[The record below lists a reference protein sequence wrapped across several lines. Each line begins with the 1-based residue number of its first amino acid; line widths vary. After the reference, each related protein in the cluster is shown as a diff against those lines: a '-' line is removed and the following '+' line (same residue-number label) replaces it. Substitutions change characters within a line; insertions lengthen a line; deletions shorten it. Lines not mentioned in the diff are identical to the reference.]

1 MKLVSKQQTDQTWLM
16 DPYIVASITPSK
28 MWKPF
33 TRLIALST
41 WIRTDAISCV
51 STTSAGRRLL
61 RSLRNGGMFNFS
73 PRASSKSKIVKPL
86 SAIMLSPLSY
96 GNSSTP
102 DLSVSSLSL
111 MDPVYNC
118 DTKQT
123 ASVGEIPISPF
134 SVFLCLYDEND
145 MDCLHREEGISMVI
159 SVASSMILVSGY
171 KVLKQL
177 AIFSLTTSLLG
188 KIFRLPSLRN
198 KKFTKVMITV
208 LIVLCDKPYKCANVD
223 SAIPRLS
230 LTRVINNASCKSN
243 ALGRPAEDFGL
254 LLLQAPLK
262 YKS

>member
-1 MKLVSKQQTDQTWLM
+1 
-16 DPYIVASITPSK
+16 
-28 MWKPF
+28 
-33 TRLIALST
+33 
-41 WIRTDAISCV
+41 
-51 STTSAGRRLL
+51 
-61 RSLRNGGMFNFS
+61 
-73 PRASSKSKIVKPL
+73 
-86 SAIMLSPLSY
+86 MLSPLSY

-111 MDPVYNC
+111 MDPVYSC

-177 AIFSLTTSLLG
+177 PIFSLTSSLLG

-198 KKFTKVMITV
+198 KKFKKVMITV

-230 LTRVINNASCKSN
+230 RTRVINNASCKSN

>member
-51 STTSAGRRLL
+51 STTYAWRRLL

-96 GNSSTP
+96 GNSRTP

-171 KVLKQL
+171 VRKVLKQL

-188 KIFRLPSLRN
+188 KIFRLPSLPFR
-198 KKFTKVMITV
+198 
-208 LIVLCDKPYKCANVD
+208 L
-223 SAIPRLS
+223 PRLPS
-230 LTRVINNASCKSN
+230 LLNHTSVPMWTLPYH
-243 ALGRPAEDFGL
+243 ALVGQGL
-254 LLLQAPLK
+254 
-262 YKS
+262 

>member
-1 MKLVSKQQTDQTWLM
+1 
-16 DPYIVASITPSK
+16 
-28 MWKPF
+28 
-33 TRLIALST
+33 
-41 WIRTDAISCV
+41 
-51 STTSAGRRLL
+51 
-61 RSLRNGGMFNFS
+61 
-73 PRASSKSKIVKPL
+73 
-86 SAIMLSPLSY
+86 
-96 GNSSTP
+96 
-102 DLSVSSLSL
+102 

-145 MDCLHREEGISMVI
+145 MDILQREEGISMVI

-177 AIFSLTTSLLG
+177 AIFLLTTSLLG

-208 LIVLCDKPYKCANVD
+208 LIVLCDKPYKCANLD
-223 SAIPRLS
+223 STIPRLS
-230 LTRVINNASCKSN
+230 RTRVINNASCKSN
-243 ALGRPAEDFGL
+243 ALGHPAEDFGL
-254 LLLQAPLK
+254 LLLQAQLK

>member
-1 MKLVSKQQTDQTWLM
+1 M

-61 RSLRNGGMFNFS
+61 WSLRNGGIFNFS
-73 PRASSKSKIVKPL
+73 PRALSKSKIVKPL
-86 SAIMLSPLSY
+86 SGIMLSPLSY

-111 MDPVYNC
+111 MDPMYNC

-123 ASVGEIPISPF
+123 ACVGEIPISPF

-159 SVASSMILVSGY
+159 SVASSMIIVSGY
-171 KVLKQL
+171 KALKQL

-230 LTRVINNASCKSN
+230 RTRLINNVSCKSN

-254 LLLQAPLK
+254 LLLQAQLK